1 MTYDIGDRVRLT
13 ARFTDAITGLLSDP
27 TGITLRVRPPAD
39 TTTIYIYGSDPKIAR
54 DDVGVYH
61 ADIDVTA
68 SGSWGYKWT
77 GTGAITAAEE
87 SSFYARTTRV

>member
-27 TGITLRVRPPAD
+27 TVITLRTRPPVGA
-39 TTTIYIYGSDPKIAR
+39 TTTYTYGLDTKIVK

-61 ADIDVTA
+61 ADVDVTA
-68 SGSWGYKWT
+68 SGSWSYKWA
-77 GTGAITAAEE
+77 GTGAIVAAEE
-87 SSFYARTTRV
+87 STFFARTTRV